1 VPNFASTDAPRESI
15 PIKNHRYQIPRW
27 PFTEKNEAGQ
37 EVPVRHN
44 FTEPVKGVGMLQ
56 NWTRAS
62 TVVDTHKD
70 KENLIKWRSR
80 LVAKGMGDREDLVAL
95 AAAAR
100 LSDRTT
106 LNNVAT
112 QAFDHAKGQAASNLG
127 SALHGFLE
135 RTLNGERDLVI
146 PERWRGDVAGVL
158 ATFQDLGIKLNP
170 DHQELVIVRPD
181 LKDGDAAGLAGRFD
195 LLGEYEGKLTVIDYK
210 TGSDPLEYGAWEI
223 QQKGGL
229 YATGWAIWDGEFWH
243 PMPVVRQDLTL
254 MVHVLPGQGKDGVS
268 VHEVDLDLAELEE
281 DLAAAYRTRR
291 RRKEA
296 KKAHRLVVLDAD
308 PLDGQDSPTEHPD
321 TVERAATPDQQA
333 QVDKAAERMAKLN
346 EMAIA
351 AGRNDEDDDE
361 LGFGNDEIGSAQ
373 AAGRNDED
381 DDPDA
386 GYVTPA
392 GVAAL
397 QVGGDGKPLAPLAG
411 PGERGCGV
419 CHRKGHKRGSPKCL
433 GLDDPAVTNKNV
445 QDYADGKNDR
455 FSAPEPAHTHGVDG
469 WTRNPL
475 TGHWECGTEG
485 CDVSAAEPVAEQL
498 TAEQAE
504 PTMTTAD
511 GPGQTVPVPDA
522 DNEPDPFDDNR
533 DEAAAADAD
542 WHLFL
547 DRINEAKDKAEI
559 RQIRSEATELG
570 VWNDQ
575 LLQAG
580 LARIKAL

>member
-15 PIKNHRYQIPRW
+15 PIRNHRYQIPRY
-27 PFTEKNEAGQ
+27 PLDRPMRQGEAPIRG
-37 EVPVRHN
+37 E
-44 FTEPVKGVGMLQ
+44 GMLQ

-70 KENLIKWRSR
+70 KEGLVKWRAR

-158 ATFQDLGIKLNP
+158 ATFQDHGIVLNP

-195 LLGEYEGKLTVIDYK
+195 LLGEYQGRLTVIDYK

-229 YATGWAIWDGEFWH
+229 YATGWAIWDGEYWH
-243 PMPVVRQDLTL
+243 PMPAVRQDLTL

-296 KKAHRLVVLDAD
+296 KKAHRQVVLDDD
-308 PLDGQDSPTEHPD
+308 PLAGQDSPTMHPD

-333 QVDKAAERMAKLN
+333 QANKAAERLAKLS
-346 EMAIA
+346 A
-351 AGRNDEDDDE
+351 ATNPNTEGDDE
-361 LGFGNDEIGSAQ
+361 LGFGNDEIGAS
-373 AAGRNDED
+373 E
-381 DDPDA
+381 P
-386 GYVTPA
+386 V
-392 GVAAL
+392 L
-397 QVGGDGKPLAPLAG
+397 GGDGKPLAPLAG
-411 PGERGCGV
+411 PDRKGCSV
-419 CHRKGHKRGSPKCL
+419 CSRTGHRKGGKACL
-433 GLDDPAVTNKNV
+433 GDADPGTGRAARQVMMDEGKTGEQVRAEDAAAVK
-445 QDYADGKNDR
+445 
-455 FSAPEPAHTHGVDG
+455 PCAHGA
-469 WTRNPL
+469 WTRNPI
-475 TGHWECGTEG
+475 TGDWECGECG
-485 CDVSAAEPVAEQL
+485 GPAAAGLAAEL
-498 TAEQAE
+498 TAEQMPARIQDDE
-504 PTMTTAD
+504 NQRLA
-511 GPGQTVPVPDA
+511 
-522 DNEPDPFDDNR
+522 EPDPFDDDGSDALTPTISGDKSLMLNR
-533 DEAAAADAD
+533 
-542 WHLFL
+542 
-547 DRINEAKDKAEI
+547 ISEAKSKAEI
-559 RQIRSEATELG
+559 REIRAEATELG
-570 VWNDQ
+570 VWDDE

>member
-15 PIKNHRYQIPRW
+15 PIRNHRYQIPRY
-27 PFTEKNEAGQ
+27 PLDRPMRQGEAPIRG
-37 EVPVRHN
+37 E
-44 FTEPVKGVGMLQ
+44 GMLQ

-70 KENLIKWRSR
+70 KEGLVKWRAR
-80 LVAKGMGDREDLVAL
+80 LVAKGLGDREDLVAL

-158 ATFQDLGIKLNP
+158 ATFQDLGIVLNP

-296 KKAHRLVVLDAD
+296 KKAHRQVVLD
-308 PLDGQDSPTEHPD
+308 D
-321 TVERAATPDQQA
+321 TVESVVTVAEVVAARQPTPDQQE
-333 QVDKAAERMAKLN
+333 QVDKADARMAKLN

-351 AGRNDEDDDE
+351 AGRNDEGDDE
-361 LGFGNDEIGSAQ
+361 LGVGDTVTARQADVLDGEGNPIG
-373 AAGRNDED
+373 
-381 DDPDA
+381 
-386 GYVTPA
+386 
-392 GVAAL
+392 L
-397 QVGGDGKPLAPLAG
+397 LAG

-433 GLDDPAVTNKNV
+433 GLDDPAVTNRDV

-455 FSAPEPAHTHGVDG
+455 FSAPDPHTNHQ

-475 TGHWECGTEG
+475 TGTWECAIGGEQ
-485 CDVSAAEPVAEQL
+485 AAEPI
-498 TAEQAE
+498 QAE
-504 PTMTTAD
+504 L
-511 GPGQTVPVPDA
+511 TVTQESV
-522 DNEPDPFDDNR
+522 DNPMLSDHGKAEEDPFDDDR